1 MHDLEHER
9 AKPQEPPGTNSN
21 ISLSCLLSHLSAAH
35 SAGPFLAA
43 HSIPQM
49 SLSTYYVPP
58 GPVLGTRVK
67 ARNELDLSLE
77 SYEFVGIG

>member
-21 ISLSCLLSHLSAAH
+21 ISLSCLLSHL